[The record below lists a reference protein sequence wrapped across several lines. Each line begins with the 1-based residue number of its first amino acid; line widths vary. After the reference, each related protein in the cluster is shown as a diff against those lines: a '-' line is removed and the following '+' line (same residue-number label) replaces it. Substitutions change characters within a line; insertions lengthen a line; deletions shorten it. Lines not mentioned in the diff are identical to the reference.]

1 MRTCPDPPFASNA
14 AGRPFS
20 RVGALS
26 QVVSVSPSKA
36 YIPFHSFPFSSPSV
50 CSKSMAAGLA
60 LGSGS
65 ERNRLIGAGRGDG
78 LPAVDPPHM
87 DLARREQRPEQH
99 RGAFCR
105 GQDGLGFD
113 PALELLVQAF
123 DGIGG
128 ARALPLAR
136 GQPRECEQVAAGFLQ
151 AVGDG
156 AVPKPPFAQE
166 GPPALLDLRGRRG
179 VDHVGIVGRDL
190 FVQPLRGMGEQAPML
205 VNQVK
210 LPEIAVI
217 YFRLTWMCVERTP
230 RIAAALD
237 MALQDFEAVATGSP
251 ITATMGIV

>member
-1 MRTCPDPPFASNA
+1 MIAAVTGVARERLKREPETPRRSQRTARRRLRGVGAADACGCIVQGFARLNVMRTYPDPPFASNA

-123 DGIGG
+123 DGTGG

-166 GPPALLDLRGRRG
+166 DPPALLDLRGR
-179 VDHVGIVGRDL
+179 
-190 FVQPLRGMGEQAPML
+190 
-205 VNQVK
+205 
-210 LPEIAVI
+210 
-217 YFRLTWMCVERTP
+217 
-230 RIAAALD
+230 
-237 MALQDFEAVATGSP
+237 
-251 ITATMGIV
+251 